1 MARAYAPP
9 KTRNGASMTDTLA
22 RLRLGIIADPQYA
35 DLDPDRERDRYFRRS
50 LDKLGEAVQHF
61 NAQNLD
67 AVVVLGDL
75 IDRGWE
81 NFPPVLDLLE
91 TLQAPRILLPGNHD
105 FMVDPA
111 RLPQVYARLGMPAP
125 YHAVQMK
132 GLRLLVTDGNE
143 ISLFAPPEGD
153 PRRIEAEQRLTALR
167 AEEAPNANRWN
178 AGISDHQ
185 MTWIADQLAAAEEGG
200 EDVILLGHY
209 PIYPPSDHALWNA
222 EALSGLIAGSS
233 SALAYLCGHQ
243 HTGNYGEKNGVH
255 FVNFRGMV
263 DTEHQNAFAVL
274 SIFDDRIEIAGHG
287 REPDRSLQLRPGKR
301 RTGLFADNSLTAC

>member
-1 MARAYAPP
+1 
-9 KTRNGASMTDTLA
+9 MTDTLA

-35 DLDPDRERDRYFRRS
+35 DLDPDRERDRYFRNS
-50 LDKLGEAVQHF
+50 LDKLGEAVEHF
-61 NAQNLD
+61 NSRNLD

-81 NFPPVLDLLE
+81 NYPPVLDLLE

-111 RLPQVYARLGMPAP
+111 RLPQVYAKLGMPAP
-125 YHAVQMK
+125 YHAVRIK

-153 PRRIEAEQRLTALR
+153 PRRIEAEQRLSALR
-167 AEEAPNANRWN
+167 VENAPNAHRWN
-178 AGISDHQ
+178 AGISDRQ
-185 MTWIADQLAAAEEGG
+185 MTWVADQLAAAEQSG
-200 EDVILLGHY
+200 EDIILLGHY

-222 EALSGLIAGSS
+222 EALSGLIAGAPA
-233 SALAYLCGHQ
+233 ALAYLCGHQ
-243 HTGNYGEKNGVH
+243 HTGNYGQKNGVH

-274 SIFDDRIEIAGHG
+274 CVLDDRIEISGHG

-301 RTGLFADNSLTAC
+301 HVGIVADNSLTAG

>member
-1 MARAYAPP
+1 MAKAYAPP
-9 KTRNGASMTDTLA
+9 KMTNGASMTDNLA

-35 DLDPDRERDRYFRRS
+35 DLDPDHERGRYFRRS
-50 LDKLGEAVQHF
+50 LDKLGEAVEHF

-75 IDRGWE
+75 IDRGWD

-111 RLPQVYARLGMPAP
+111 HLPEVYARLGMPAP
-125 YHAVQMK
+125 YHAVQIK
-132 GLRLLVTDGNE
+132 GLRLLITDGNE

-153 PRRIEAEQRLTALR
+153 PRRIEAEQRLAALR
-167 AEEAPNANRWN
+167 AEGATNANRWN
-178 AGISDHQ
+178 AGISDRQ
-185 MTWIADQLAAAEEGG
+185 MSWIADQLAAAEESG

-209 PIYPPSDHALWNA
+209 PIYPPSDHALWSA
-222 EALSGLIAGSS
+222 EALSDLIADSP

-243 HTGNYGEKNGVH
+243 HTGNYAEKNGVH

-274 SIFDDRIEIAGHG
+274 CVFDDRIEITGHG
-287 REPDRSLQLRPGKR
+287 REPDRSLQLRPEKHR
-301 RTGLFADNSLTAC
+301 AGLFADKSLTAG